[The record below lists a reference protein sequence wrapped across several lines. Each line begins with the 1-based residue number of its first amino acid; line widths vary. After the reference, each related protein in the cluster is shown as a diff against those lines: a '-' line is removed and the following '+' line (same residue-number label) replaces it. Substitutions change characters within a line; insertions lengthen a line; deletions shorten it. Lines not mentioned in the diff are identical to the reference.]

1 MATAAADDFSRPA
14 LNEMAEQPTS
24 AHNRAMDSQFRPT
37 PSPRAQ
43 CARCGAAFACSPG
56 GDCWCAAE
64 PVRLPM
70 PSPLSD
76 EGCLCAVCLRA
87 ATAAAGRAARSN

>member
-1 MATAAADDFSRPA
+1 MATTGADDFSRQA
-14 LNEMAEQPTS
+14 LNEMAERRTS
-24 AHNRAMDSQFRPT
+24 AHNRAMDSQLRPT
-37 PSPRAQ
+37 PSPQAQ

-70 PSPLSD
+70 PSPLSE

-87 ATAAAGRAARSN
+87 ATAAAGRAASSN

>member
-1 MATAAADDFSRPA
+1 V
-14 LNEMAEQPTS
+14 
-24 AHNRAMDSQFRPT
+24 
-37 PSPRAQ
+37 
-43 CARCGAAFACSPG
+43 CSPG

-76 EGCLCAVCLRA
+76 EGCLCAACLRA
-87 ATAAAGRAARSN
+87 ATAAAGRVASSN

>member
-1 MATAAADDFSRPA
+1 MATAGADDFSSQA
-14 LNEMAEQPTS
+14 LNEMAERPTS
-24 AHNRAMDSQFRPT
+24 AHNRAMDPQLRPT
-37 PSPRAQ
+37 PSPRAL

-70 PSPLSD
+70 PPPLSD
-76 EGCLCAVCLRA
+76 EGCLCAACLRA
-87 ATAAAGRAARSN
+87 ATAVGRAASSN